1 MKHLLYSV
9 LTTVSIICMVACGS
23 SKSVVNP
30 DAFGVTVD
38 SVVTMSL
45 DTLTVSQMDSM
56 IVADELP
63 VYSDWAKT
71 YLKDG
76 SNNKGY
82 EWATLYD
89 PTTGIVYT
97 VKNIGN
103 EQYVVMKRI
112 TRSKK

>member
-9 LTTVSIICMVACGS
+9 LTAVSIMCMVACGS
-23 SKSVVNP
+23 YKNVVNP
-30 DAFGVTVD
+30 DTFGVTVD

-45 DTLTVSQMDSM
+45 DTLNIAQMDSM
-56 IVADELP
+56 CVADELP
-63 VYSDWAKT
+63 AYANWTKT

-76 SNNKGY
+76 SINKGF

-103 EQYVVMKRI
+103 DKFVVMKRI